1 MPRDK
6 LEKSFKYPENLF
18 PLTGIAGV
26 SEKKKRK
33 NFFNKPKKQIPLTKI
48 RLLFKKRISQ
58 FPLAAKKKSLNKR
71 IMFQLNRKL
80 VSTGGNGETFKKT
93 FLLERKTTSIDK
105 NI

>member
-1 MPRDK
+1 MPRNK
-6 LEKSFKYPENLF
+6 LEISFKYPENLF

-26 SEKKKRK
+26 SEKIRKKWFQQTIKSVTTSK
-33 NFFNKPKKQIPLTKI
+33 NKVAFQKLYFPISTSSKKI
-48 RLLFKKRISQ
+48 
-58 FPLAAKKKSLNKR
+58 SLNKR
-71 IMFQLNRKL
+71 IMFQLNGKL